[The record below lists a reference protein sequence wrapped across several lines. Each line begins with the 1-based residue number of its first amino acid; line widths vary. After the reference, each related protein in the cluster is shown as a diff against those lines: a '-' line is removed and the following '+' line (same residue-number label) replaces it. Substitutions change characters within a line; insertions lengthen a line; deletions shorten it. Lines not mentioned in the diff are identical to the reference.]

1 MQKTAYEMRISD
13 WSSDV
18 CSSDLPLT
26 SGMIGNLGVMY
37 LRAGNAKG
45 AEEAFR
51 EALRIRQKNLPG
63 DHWKVADMQSQLGAA
78 LAAQGQLDA
87 AEPLLKAASATL
99 QQALGEEERRTLPDK
114 TRPANMQEE
123 N

>member
-1 MQKTAYEMRISD
+1 
-13 WSSDV
+13 
-18 CSSDLPLT
+18 
-26 SGMIGNLGVMY
+26 MIGNLGAMH

-87 AEPLLKAASATL
+87 AEPLLKAGYANL
-99 QQALGEEERRTLPDK
+99 QQALGEEDARS
-114 TRPANMQEE
+114 EE
-123 N
+123 HTSELQSLMRISYAVFCLNK

>member
-1 MQKTAYEMRISD
+1 
-13 WSSDV
+13 
-18 CSSDLPLT
+18 
-26 SGMIGNLGVMY
+26 MIGNLGVMY

-87 AEPLLKAASATL
+87 AEPLLKAGYANL
-99 QQALGEEERRTLPDK
+99 QQALGEEDARTLAAK
-114 TRPANMQEE
+114 SRLARSEE
-123 N
+123 HPSELQSLMRNSYAVFCLKK

>member
-1 MQKTAYEMRISD
+1 
-13 WSSDV
+13 
-18 CSSDLPLT
+18 
-26 SGMIGNLGVMY
+26 MIGNLGVMY

-87 AEPLLKAASATL
+87 AEPLLKAGYANL
-99 QQALGEEERRTLPDK
+99 QQALGEEDARTLAAK
-114 TRPANMQEE
+114 RSEE
-123 N
+123 HTSELQSLMRISNAVLCLKKQNK

>member
-1 MQKTAYEMRISD
+1 
-13 WSSDV
+13 
-18 CSSDLPLT
+18 
-26 SGMIGNLGVMY
+26 MIGNLGVMY

-63 DHWKVADMQSQLGAA
+63 DHWKVADMQSQLGSA

-87 AEPLLKAASATL
+87 AEPLLKAGYANLQHALCEEDASTLAATSPLATL
-99 QQALGEEERRTLPDK
+99 QAARRTHAAPVH
-114 TRPANMQEE
+114 TASYRRRCTPGHEITPE
-123 N
+123 T

>member
-1 MQKTAYEMRISD
+1 
-13 WSSDV
+13 
-18 CSSDLPLT
+18 
-26 SGMIGNLGVMY
+26 MIGNLGAMH

-78 LAAQGQLDA
+78 LAAQGPLDA
-87 AEPLLKAASATL
+87 AEPLLKAGYANP
-99 QQALGEEERRTLPDK
+99 QQALCAEDPRTLHHK
-114 TRPANMQEE
+114 SHLANRPAAPKPPAHPNPP
-123 N
+123 

>member
-1 MQKTAYEMRISD
+1 MH
-13 WSSDV
+13 
-18 CSSDLPLT
+18 
-26 SGMIGNLGVMY
+26 

-87 AEPLLKAASATL
+87 AEPLLKAGYANL
-99 QQALGEEERRTLPDK
+99 QQALGEEDARTLAAKSRLANLQAADRK
-114 TRPANMQEE
+114 STRLNSSH
-123 N
+123 